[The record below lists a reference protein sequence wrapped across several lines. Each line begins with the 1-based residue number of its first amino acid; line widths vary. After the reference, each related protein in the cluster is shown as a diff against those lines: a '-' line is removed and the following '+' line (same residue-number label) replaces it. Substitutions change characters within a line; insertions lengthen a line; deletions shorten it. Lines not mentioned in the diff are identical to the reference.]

1 MIKEKLYLRTGKN
14 ESTGMIYVLFYI
26 NREKVHFSTKVE
38 CCEKNWSD
46 KNMRVKASDPAA
58 TDKNI
63 ILGNI
68 RSRISNVD
76 VKFRL
81 KDRKLTKDI
90 FLRNYNRPDD
100 FDTFHQFCDDYQK
113 QIKRRITVNTQRMHD
128 SVLKK
133 LKEFAPDLYFDEID
147 KDWLE
152 DYVVYLKKDLHNND
166 NTAHKNLSVIR
177 KFVLAAVRAGYMETN
192 PFAEFKVKQSK
203 SHIVFL
209 EEEELKALWKK
220 YQNFDMDEKY
230 RCTYQL
236 FLFMCFGSQHVGDA
250 KSMKLE
256 QFTAN
261 TFSYYRMKLQGVKPQ
276 LITVPVSEA
285 LRKIVFDI
293 VGNRKKGLIFENL
306 PADQTMNEYLKD
318 IADYAGIKKKI
329 THKTGRH
336 TFATIFLEYNPNP
349 KTLQEILGHSTI
361 TQTMNY
367 VHALAKTKQRGIACF
382 DKLIK

>member
-1 MIKEKLYLRTGKN
+1 MIKEKLYLRKAKS
-14 ESTGMIYVLFYI
+14 ELSGMIYVLFYI
-26 NREKVHFSTKVE
+26 NRQKVHFSTKVE
-38 CCEKNWSD
+38 CNEKNWSD
-46 KNMRVKASDPAA
+46 KNMRIKSSDPASS
-58 TDKNI
+58 DKNM
-63 ILGNI
+63 ILANI

-76 VKFRL
+76 VKYRL

-113 QIKRRITVNTQRMHD
+113 QIRRRITANTQRMHD

-133 LKEFAPDLYFDEID
+133 LNDKFPDLYFDEIT

-166 NTAHKNLSVIR
+166 NTAHKNLAVLR
-177 KFVLAAVRAGYMETN
+177 KFVLAAIRAGYMETN
-192 PFAEFKVKQSK
+192 PFADFSVKQSK
-203 SHIVFL
+203 SNIVFL
-209 EEEELKALWKK
+209 EEDELKALWKN

-230 RCTYQL
+230 LSTYQI

-250 KSMKLE
+250 KAMKLE
-256 QFTAN
+256 QFTEK

-276 LITVPVSEA
+276 LVTVPISET
-285 LRKIVFDI
+285 LRKIVHDI
-293 VGNRKKGLIFENL
+293 VGNRKKGLIFEDL
-306 PADQTMNEYLKD
+306 PADQTMNEYLKN
-318 IADYAGIKKKI
+318 IAEHVGIKKKI
-329 THKTGRH
+329 TLKTGRH

-367 VHALAKTKQRGIACF
+367 VHALARTKQRGIGCF
-382 DKLIK
+382 DKLLK